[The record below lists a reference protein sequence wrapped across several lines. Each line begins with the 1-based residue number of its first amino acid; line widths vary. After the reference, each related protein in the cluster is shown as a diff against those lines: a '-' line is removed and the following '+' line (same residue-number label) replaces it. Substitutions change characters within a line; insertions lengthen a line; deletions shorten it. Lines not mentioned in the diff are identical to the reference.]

1 MKKIIVMAVV
11 ALVLMSVSCKKN
23 EPMIEEPVTE
33 QTTAV
38 SSVTT
43 ETTLEETTQIV
54 ESSTTARP
62 EIVVE
67 TEETTQTQKATETTV
82 GDPVLSDFFIY
93 PGNDSRPIAI
103 MIDNEGYKSYPQGGI
118 QKAQIVYEL
127 IAEWGETRLVPVFYD
142 IDEGKVGPVRSIRH
156 YFIQFVMEY
165 DPVIVHIGYSPQAQS
180 MLSKNNIASVNGLFG
195 QPYPV
200 FFDITKEKNNWQDTY
215 TDFISLNKLIPL
227 KKFRIEPSKSFPF
240 EYSDIQ
246 LDGETAEKIF
256 VEYSKGYNIGFEYD
270 KKTGLYARKRKG
282 EYHIERYSGE
292 ILAARNIII
301 QRVVTYPIKNDTSG
315 RMTMDNVGKGEGLYI
330 TGGKSE
336 EIKWEKTSDF
346 AQTSYTYSNNGEKI
360 TLNEGQTWI
369 IVTATDSKVIIE

>member
-11 ALVLMSVSCKKN
+11 ALLLMSVSCKKN

-33 QTTAV
+33 HTTAV
-38 SSVTT
+38 TSTTTEVTSRET
-43 ETTLEETTQIV
+43 SETTLP
-54 ESSTTARP
+54 STTGRP

-67 TEETTQTQKATETTV
+67 TEGSTEKETEIQTTAS
-82 GDPVLSDFFIY
+82 DPLLSDFFIY
-93 PGNDSRPIAI
+93 PGNDSRPIAV
-103 MIDNEGYKSYPQGGI
+103 MIDNEGYKSYPQGGL
-118 QKAQIVYEL
+118 QKAQIIYEL

-142 IDEGKVGPVRSIRH
+142 IDEGRVGPVRSIRH

-180 MLSKNNIASVNGLFG
+180 MLSKNSIVTVNGLFG

-200 FFDITKEKNNWQDTY
+200 FFDITKEANNWQDTY

-227 KKFRIEPSKSFPF
+227 KKFRTEPSKSFPF
-240 EYSDIQ
+240 EYKDTKLS
-246 LDGETAEKIF
+246 GETAEKIF

-270 KKTGLYARKRKG
+270 IKTGLYARKRKG

-315 RMTMDNVGKGEGLYI
+315 RMTMDNVGKGTGLFI

-336 EIKWEKTSDF
+336 EISWEKTSDF
-346 AQTSYTYSNNGEKI
+346 AQTNYTLSRNGEKI

-369 IVTATDSKVIIE
+369 IVTATDSRITIE